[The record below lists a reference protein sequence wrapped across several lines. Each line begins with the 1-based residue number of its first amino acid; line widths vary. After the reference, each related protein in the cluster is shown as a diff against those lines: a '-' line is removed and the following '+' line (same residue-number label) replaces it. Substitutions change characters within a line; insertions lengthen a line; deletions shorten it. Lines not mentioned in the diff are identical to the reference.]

1 MSERNTNVEWQ
12 PCSLIF
18 PRRTIKGRWT
28 LGEGQ
33 VYRRKVDGKWQYKQD
48 EEHYEDWLNSQW

>member
-1 MSERNTNVEWQ
+1 MSANMEWQ

-18 PRRTIKGRWT
+18 PRRTIEGRWT